1 MSRFKAAA
9 AGDLVGELDG
19 DSVTFTVEPE
29 TAYGCVFV
37 NTLAPE
43 ESAAGVTA
51 TPAIT
56 LPPTDTFGSG
66 PMAPANDSW
75 RILLVVMAG
84 ILASALILT
93 PSPATRR
100 R

>member
-1 MSRFKAAA
+1 M
-9 AGDLVGELDG
+9 GGE
-19 DSVTFTVEPE
+19 TE
-29 TAYGCVFV
+29 
-37 NTLAPE
+37 
-43 ESAAGVTA
+43 
-51 TPAIT
+51 TPANT

-75 RILLVVMAG
+75 RILLVLMAG
-84 ILASALILT
+84 ILASVLILT

>member
-1 MSRFKAAA
+1 M
-9 AGDLVGELDG
+9 
-19 DSVTFTVEPE
+19 
-29 TAYGCVFV
+29 
-37 NTLAPE
+37 
-43 ESAAGVTA
+43 TA

-66 PMAPANDSW
+66 SMAPTNDSW

-93 PSPATRR
+93 PSPASRR